1 MFVVST
7 LELLLIAA
15 YSFIVPNYFV
25 FLFSF
30 SPLWA
35 NKEEAVDPP
44 SNGRWRQGIYS
55 WHTFTFYDNIAYLQ
69 QAQHFLIIASWHLS
83 SLPPFLDF
91 SQFVWCR
98 DLTFFVWFCSAM
110 SEKLVIA
117 KYSKIYL
124 APEITWYWL
133 AWSIQQ
139 VYHHSWC

>member
-44 SNGRWRQGIYS
+44 SNG
-55 WHTFTFYDNIAYLQ
+55 L
-69 QAQHFLIIASWHLS
+69 
-83 SLPPFLDF
+83 
-91 SQFVWCR
+91 
-98 DLTFFVWFCSAM
+98 
-110 SEKLVIA
+110 
-117 KYSKIYL
+117 
-124 APEITWYWL
+124 
-133 AWSIQQ
+133 
-139 VYHHSWC
+139 

>member
-44 SNGRWRQGIYS
+44 SNGLWRADARVFTPDTHLHFMTILLIYNKP
-55 WHTFTFYDNIAYLQ
+55 NI
-69 QAQHFLIIASWHLS
+69 S
-83 SLPPFLDF
+83 SLSQVDTYPPFLPSLISPSLYD
-91 SQFVWCR
+91 V
-98 DLTFFVWFCSAM
+98 
-110 SEKLVIA
+110 
-117 KYSKIYL
+117 
-124 APEITWYWL
+124 EI
-133 AWSIQQ
+133 
-139 VYHHSWC
+139 